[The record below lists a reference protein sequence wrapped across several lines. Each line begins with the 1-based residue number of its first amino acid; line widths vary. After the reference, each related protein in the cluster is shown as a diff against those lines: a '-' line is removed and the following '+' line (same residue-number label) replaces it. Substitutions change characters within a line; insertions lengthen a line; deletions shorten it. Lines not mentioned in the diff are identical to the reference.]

1 MDKVYVKNSEN
12 INIAAGDINI
22 TKQML
27 LKTEQGED
35 GLLEEFFGYNKYSK
49 KDWLFVDQ
57 DMIFI
62 YKNPICKIFC
72 ETDETLYKLDMPYKG
87 RENLPNFPY
96 LINTE
101 LINPFYRNIAYTG
114 SIFIDIDGVK
124 IEICKTIDIE
134 GKIIIPIPLIAI
146 NPSKW
151 IVYKNITKL
160 INSVG
165 GDYEVVY
172 KEKIFKN

>member
-1 MDKVYVKNSEN
+1 MVKVNVKNSKN
-12 INIAAGDINI
+12 VNIAAGDINI
-22 TKQML
+22 TKSTL
-27 LKTEQGED
+27 LKTEQSE
-35 GLLEEFFGYNKYSK
+35 LLEEFFGDDKYSA
-49 KDWLFVDQ
+49 KDWMFIDQ
-57 DMIFI
+57 CPMIFI
-62 YKNPICKIFC
+62 YKESIYKIFC
-72 ETDETLYKLDMPYKG
+72 KTDEELYKLDMPYKG
-87 RENLPNFPY
+87 RENLPDFPY
-96 LINTE
+96 CINTE
-101 LINPFYRNIAYTG
+101 LINPLYRNIAYTG

-160 INSVG
+160 INSIG